1 MIKDGNKVPAFL
13 SLFRFSHIPV
23 SINGRV
29 DYELEQRR
37 IKMTKRRIGMT
48 IFLTLFTIGF
58 AFAQQEEKTLS
69 LSLEDCIV
77 KAMKNNIGVAI
88 EILNPELSDIGISL
102 AQEKFLPGLNF
113 SYSQR
118 DTTNASFSFL
128 ESTDTVS
135 SIRGSYAAEI
145 SQLIPTGGTFS
156 VSFDGYRTETTQRLQ
171 TINPRYST
179 TLTFAFNQPLL
190 RNFGL
195 KITRREI
202 IIARNNMDISEN
214 QLKRVLQQ
222 TVYDVEEAYWNLVS
236 SIETLKVREQ
246 SLRLAQELLEKNK
259 RAVEVGTLAPIEIL
273 SAESA
278 VASRQADILQ
288 AQATVKD
295 NEDRL
300 KIILNLASE
309 GIPEDIQIIPAD
321 KPNLEER
328 RITLDEALRE
338 AMENRPDLQG
348 TRLGIKNQEMNVSY
362 AKNQQLPSLN
372 FSASYWSPG
381 LSGTQLI
388 YDPLFPF
395 GDPIGSVEYGAADA
409 WKDTFGFEYK
419 NWSAGI
425 TLDIP
430 LNTIL
435 SRASY
440 AQAKVNLEQSLLRLR
455 DTEQQIF
462 LEVKSAVRAVQ
473 TNYERVQAYKAA
485 RELAEKTLEAE
496 EEKFRVGISTPY
508 FVLQYQTELT
518 TAQTN
523 ELSAI
528 IDYNLS
534 LARLQRAM
542 GINLREKSI
551 KFADFLGR

>member
-1 MIKDGNKVPAFL
+1 
-13 SLFRFSHIPV
+13 
-23 SINGRV
+23 
-29 DYELEQRR
+29 
-37 IKMTKRRIGMT
+37 MTKRRIGIT
-48 IFLTLFTIGF
+48 IFLTLFTISF
-58 AFAQQEEKTLS
+58 SLAQQEEKTLS
-69 LSLEDCIV
+69 LSLEECTL

-102 AQEKFLPGLNF
+102 AQEKFLPSFNL
-113 SYSQR
+113 SYNKR

-135 SIRGSYAAEI
+135 TIRGTYAAEI

-156 VSFDGYRTETTQRLQ
+156 VSVDGYRSETTQRLQ

-195 KITRREI
+195 KIARREI
-202 IIARNNMDISEN
+202 IIARNNLDISES

-222 TVYDVEEAYWNLVS
+222 TVYNVEEAYWNLVA

-300 KIILNLASE
+300 KILLNLASE

-321 KPNLEER
+321 KPYLEEK
-328 RITLDEALRE
+328 ITTLDAALRT
-338 AMENRPDLQG
+338 AMDNRPDLQG
-348 TRLGIKNQEMNVSY
+348 TRLGIKNQEMNLSY
-362 AKNQQLPSLN
+362 AKNQMLPNLS

-388 YDPLFPF
+388 YDPNHPF
-395 GDPIGSVEYGAADA
+395 EDPIGSSEYGSSDA
-409 WKDTFGFEYK
+409 WKDTLGFEYK

-430 LNTIL
+430 LNSIF
-435 SRASY
+435 SRANY
-440 AQAKVNLEQSLLRLR
+440 NQAKVNLDQSLLRLK
-455 DTEQQIF
+455 DAEQQIF

-485 RELAEKTLEAE
+485 RELAERTLEAE

-523 ELSAI
+523 ELGAI

-534 LARLQRAM
+534 LARLERAM
-542 GINLREKSI
+542 GVNLKEKNI
-551 KFADFLGR
+551 KFTDFQGR

>member
-1 MIKDGNKVPAFL
+1 
-13 SLFRFSHIPV
+13 
-23 SINGRV
+23 
-29 DYELEQRR
+29 
-37 IKMTKRRIGMT
+37 MTKRRIGIT
-48 IFLTLFTIGF
+48 LFLTLFTISIS
-58 AFAQQEEKTLS
+58 FAQQEEKTLS

-102 AQEKFLPGLNF
+102 AQERFLPSLNF
-113 SYSQR
+113 NYSQR

-135 SIRGSYAAEI
+135 TIRGTYAAEI

-202 IIARNNMDISEN
+202 IIARNNLDISEN

-300 KIILNLASE
+300 IIILNLASE

-395 GDPIGSVEYGAADA
+395 GDPIGSIDYGATDA

-430 LNTIL
+430 LNSIF

-440 AQAKVNLEQSLLRLR
+440 AQAKVNLEQSLLRLK

-485 RELAEKTLEAE
+485 RELAERTLEAE

-523 ELSAI
+523 EVAAI

-551 KFADFLGR
+551 KITDFLER

>member
-1 MIKDGNKVPAFL
+1 
-13 SLFRFSHIPV
+13 
-23 SINGRV
+23 
-29 DYELEQRR
+29 
-37 IKMTKRRIGMT
+37 MTKRRIGIT
-48 IFLTLFTIGF
+48 LFLTLFTLSF
-58 AFAQQEEKTLS
+58 SLAQQEEKALS
-69 LSLEDCIV
+69 LSLEDCIL

-88 EILNPELSDIGISL
+88 EVLNPELSDIGISL

-113 SYSQR
+113 NYSQR

-128 ESTDTVS
+128 ESTDTIS
-135 SIRGSYAAEI
+135 TIRGTYAAEI
-145 SQLIPTGGTFS
+145 SQLIPTGGTLS
-156 VSFDGYRTETTQRLQ
+156 VSLDGYKSESNQRLQ

-202 IIARNNMDISEN
+202 IIARNNLDISES

-246 SLRLAQELLEKNK
+246 SLMLAQELLEKNK

-309 GIPEDIQIIPAD
+309 GIPEDIQILPAD
-321 KPNLEER
+321 KPDLEEK
-328 RITLDEALRE
+328 RITLDQALRE

-362 AKNQQLPSLN
+362 AKNQLLPNLN

-381 LSGTQLI
+381 ISGTQRV
-388 YDPLFPF
+388 YDPRDPF
-395 GDPIGSVEYGAADA
+395 GDPIEIHEYGATDA
-409 WKDTFGFEYK
+409 WKDTLGFEYK
-419 NWSAGI
+419 NWSAGL

-430 LNTIL
+430 LNSIL
-435 SRASY
+435 SRANL
-440 AQAKVNLEQSLLRLR
+440 AQAKVNLEQSLLRLK

-485 RELAEKTLEAE
+485 RELAERTLEAE

-534 LARLQRAM
+534 LARLQGAM
-542 GINLREKSI
+542 GINLREKNI
-551 KFADFLGR
+551 KFTDFQD

>member
-1 MIKDGNKVPAFL
+1 
-13 SLFRFSHIPV
+13 
-23 SINGRV
+23 
-29 DYELEQRR
+29 
-37 IKMTKRRIGMT
+37 MTKRRIGM
-48 IFLTLFTIGF
+48 ILFLTLFTF
-58 AFAQQEEKTLS
+58 TFSLAQQEEKTLS
-69 LSLEDCIV
+69 LSLEDCIL

-88 EILNPELSDIGISL
+88 EVLNPELSDIGISL
-102 AQEKFLPGLNF
+102 AREKFLPSLNL
-113 SYSQR
+113 SYNHR

-135 SIRGSYAAEI
+135 TLRGTYGAEI

-156 VSFDGYRTETTQRLQ
+156 ISFDGYKSDTTQRLQ

-179 TLTFAFNQPLL
+179 TLTFSFSQPLL
-190 RNFGL
+190 RNFGP
-195 KITRREI
+195 KINRREI
-202 IIARNNMDISEN
+202 IIARNNLDISET

-236 SIETLKVREQ
+236 SIETLKVRQQ

-259 RAVEVGTLAPIEIL
+259 RAVEVGTLAQIEIL

-309 GIPEDIQIIPAD
+309 GIPEDITIIPAD
-321 KPNLEER
+321 KPDLEEK
-328 RITLDEALRE
+328 RITLDEALQT
-338 AMENRPDLQG
+338 AMEYRPDLQG

-362 AKNQQLPSLN
+362 AKNQLLPNLS
-372 FSASYWSPG
+372 FTASYWSPG
-381 LSGTQLI
+381 LSGTELV
-388 YDPLFPF
+388 YDPLNPF
-395 GDPIGSVEYGAADA
+395 GDPIGSIEYGASDA
-409 WKDTFGFEYK
+409 WKDAFGFTYE
-419 NWSAGI
+419 NWSAGL
-425 TLDIP
+425 TLNIP
-430 LNTIL
+430 LNSIL

-440 AQAKVNLEQSLLRLR
+440 AQAKVNLEQSLLRLK
-455 DTEQQIF
+455 DSEQQIF

-473 TNYERVQAYKAA
+473 TNYERVQAYMAA
-485 RELAEKTLEAE
+485 RQLAERTLEAE

-523 ELSAI
+523 ELGAV

-542 GINLREKSI
+542 GINLREKNI
-551 KFADFLGR
+551 KFMDLLSQ

>member
-1 MIKDGNKVPAFL
+1 
-13 SLFRFSHIPV
+13 
-23 SINGRV
+23 
-29 DYELEQRR
+29 
-37 IKMTKRRIGMT
+37 MTRQRIGM
-48 IFLTLFTIGF
+48 ILFLTLFTINF
-58 AFAQQEEKTLS
+58 SLAQQGEKALS
-69 LSLEDCIV
+69 LSLEDCIL

-88 EILNPELSDIGISL
+88 EILNPELSDLGISL
-102 AQEKFLPGLNF
+102 AREKFLPSLNL
-113 SYSQR
+113 SYNKR
-118 DTTNASFSFL
+118 DTVRTSASFL
-128 ESTDTVS
+128 ESADLVS
-135 SIRGSYAAEI
+135 TIRGSYTADI

-156 VSFDGYRTETTQRLQ
+156 IAIDGYKSDTSQRLQ
-171 TINPRYST
+171 TINPSYGT
-179 TLTFAFNQPLL
+179 TLTFSFNQPLL

-195 KITRREI
+195 RLTRREI
-202 IIARNNMDISEN
+202 IIARNNLDISES
-214 QLKRVLQQ
+214 QLQRVLQQ
-222 TVYDVEEAYWNLVS
+222 TVYNVEEAYWNLVS
-236 SIETLKVREQ
+236 SIENLKVRQQ

-259 RAVEVGTLAPIEIL
+259 RAVEVGTLAQIEIL

-300 KIILNLASE
+300 KIILNITAE
-309 GIPEDIQIIPAD
+309 GIPEDVNIIPAD
-321 KPNLEER
+321 KPALEER
-328 RITLDEALRE
+328 RITLDEALRI
-338 AMENRPDLQG
+338 AMTNRPDLQG
-348 TRLGIKNQEMNVSY
+348 TRLGIKNQEMNVSF
-362 AKNQQLPSLN
+362 AKNQLLPNLS

-381 LSGTQLI
+381 LSGTQYF
-388 YDPLFPF
+388 YDQRDPF
-395 GDPIGSVEYGAADA
+395 GDPIEVVEHGSSEA
-409 WKDTFGFEYK
+409 WKDTFNFKYE

-430 LNTIL
+430 LNSVF
-435 SRASY
+435 SRANY
-440 AQAKVNLEQSLLRLR
+440 AQAKVNLEQSLLRLK

-485 RELAEKTLEAE
+485 RELAERTLEAE
-496 EEKFRVGISTPY
+496 EEKFKVGISTPY

-523 ELSAI
+523 ELGAV

-542 GINLREKSI
+542 GVNLREKNI
-551 KFADFLGR
+551 KFTDFRD